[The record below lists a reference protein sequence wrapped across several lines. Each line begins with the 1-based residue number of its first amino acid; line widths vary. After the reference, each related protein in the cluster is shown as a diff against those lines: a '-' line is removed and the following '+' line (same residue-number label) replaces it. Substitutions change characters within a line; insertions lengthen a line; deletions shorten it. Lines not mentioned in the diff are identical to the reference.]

1 MKYYLCGAFWN
12 KECKDFFD
20 DFIEKIQ
27 KTKMSSGSLDIDT
40 SIEPNVMS
48 LDQVFVPG
56 HFNVDFNEIKK
67 SWSPSNMRR
76 VLKQV
81 LDLDINNIEEGLVM
95 YAKIPDL
102 GSLFEL
108 GYYLAKN
115 TYPESIYGSYNNMKK
130 NLIIEGGYDKLY
142 SSIDRAIK
150 FREIKKYNPELNIPC
165 PLIIGGIIQISMC
178 YADGFN
184 VAVIRTDNIEEDP
197 FSSIM
202 AGYMYYLGVPFIT
215 YSSKDTRSNTM
226 MLAASL
232 GHMRLKSNKIEKI
245 KRSAIDH
252 LNNIN
257 NNFWSD
263 ENINC
268 SKGID

>member
-20 DFIEKIQ
+20 DFIEKVH
-27 KTKMSSGSLDIDT
+27 KSKMSYGSEET
-40 SIEPNVMS
+40 SIEPNVTS

-81 LDLDINNIEEGLVM
+81 LDLDLNNIEEGLVM

-108 GYYLAKN
+108 GYYLSIN
-115 TYPESIYGSYNNMKK
+115 TCPEGLYGSYNNIKK
-130 NLIIEGGYDKLY
+130 GLIIEGGYDKLY
-142 SSIDRAIK
+142 NSINRAIK
-150 FREIKKYNPELNIPC
+150 FSELNKYNPELSSPA
-165 PLIIGGIIQISMC
+165 PLIIGGLDQVVMC
-178 YADGFN
+178 SDNGFN
-184 VAVIRTDNIEEDP
+184 VAVIRTDNIDEDP

-202 AGYMYYLGVPFIT
+202 AGYLYYKCIPFIT
-215 YSSKDTRSNTM
+215 YSAKDTRSNTM
-226 MLAASL
+226 MLGASM
-232 GHMRLKSNKIEKI
+232 GHMKLKSNKLDKI

-252 LNNIN
+252 LNNIV

-263 ENINC
+263 ENINF

>member
-20 DFIEKIQ
+20 DFIEKVQ
-27 KTKMSSGSLDIDT
+27 KSKMSYGSEET
-40 SIEPNVMS
+40 SIEPNVTS

-67 SWSPSNMRR
+67 SWNPSNMRR

-115 TYPESIYGSYNNMKK
+115 TSPDSVYMSYNNIKK
-130 NLIIEGGYDKLY
+130 GLIIEGGYDDLYKSINYAIRFKL
-142 SSIDRAIK
+142 INR
-150 FREIKKYNPELNIPC
+150 YNPELSSPA
-165 PLIIGGIIQISMC
+165 PLIIGDRGCVSLC
-178 YADGFN
+178 FEDGFN

-197 FSSIM
+197 FSSVM
-202 AGYMYYLGVPFIT
+202 AGYMYYLGIPFIT
-215 YSSKDTRSNTM
+215 YSAKDTRSNTM
-226 MLAASL
+226 MLGASM
-232 GHMRLKSNKIEKI
+232 GHMRLKSNKLDKI

-252 LNNIN
+252 LNNIDK
-257 NNFWSD
+257 NFWSD
-263 ENINC
+263 ENINF

>member
-20 DFIEKIQ
+20 DFIEKVH
-27 KTKMSSGSLDIDT
+27 KSKMSAGFMEEISV
-40 SIEPNVMS
+40 EPSVTS

-81 LDLDINNIEEGLVM
+81 LDLDLNNIEEGLVM

-115 TYPESIYGSYNNMKK
+115 TCPDSLYMSYNNIKK
-130 NLIIEGGYDKLY
+130 GLIIEGGYNDLY
-142 SSIDRAIK
+142 ESIDKAMRFKAIN
-150 FREIKKYNPELNIPC
+150 RYNPELSSPF
-165 PLIIGGIIQISMC
+165 PLIIGGRGLMSL
-178 YADGFN
+178 YSEDGFN
-184 VAVIRTDNIEEDP
+184 VAVIRIDNIEEDP
-197 FSSIM
+197 FSSMM
-202 AGYMYYLGVPFIT
+202 AGYMYYTGIPFIT
-215 YSSKDTRSNTM
+215 YSAKDTRSNTM
-226 MLAASL
+226 MLGASM
-232 GHMRLKSNKIEKI
+232 GHMKLKSNKLDKI

-252 LNNIN
+252 LNNIV

-263 ENINC
+263 ENINF